1 MGARQLKLQHLA
13 GAGLAAQLL
22 TACSPSDVSQP
33 QRAAV
38 YHCAHDRLLH
48 VHSGEEH
55 ARVEYLG
62 QRYELARRSSGI
74 GIQYTSSDA
83 TLIIDG
89 DTAVF
94 VSRKKVDLQ
103 TCRAAAG

>member
-1 MGARQLKLQHLA
+1 LKLKRLVR
-13 GAGLAAQLL
+13 AGLAAQMLS
-22 TACSPSDVSQP
+22 ACSPSDVSQP
-33 QRAAV
+33 QRAV
-38 YHCAHDRLLH
+38 DYHCAHDRLLH

-55 ARVEYLG
+55 ARVDYLG
-62 QRYELARRSSGI
+62 EHYELARRASGI
-74 GIQYTSSDA
+74 GIQYTSGEA

-94 VSRKKVDLQ
+94 VSRKNVDLQ